1 MVVGRDLVATRSTR
15 SRPSTGPAQANAR
28 GGSCAAIRVPRGS
41 GGGAGCPARPPL
53 LWCNVLYISHA
64 SVITHKA
71 GGLGVPPPE
80 NFQHSR
86 CNFLYSGGSWEL
98 DIYQALVWDPL
109 KT

>member
-71 GGLGVPPPE
+71 GGLGVPPPKIF
-80 NFQHSR
+80 NIVDVIS
-86 CNFLYSGGSWEL
+86 CILVDPGSL
-98 DIYQALVWDPL
+98 IYIRL
-109 KT
+109 